1 MDLSGFFAKFFKIIF
16 DKKGENSEKIKKVSK
31 NFCRKKE
38 KNLEIGIEKNQHG
51 FIFDSFSKKNKKY

>member
-1 MDLSGFFAKFFKIIF
+1 MRKSSKKFDGKQ
-16 DKKGENSEKIKKVSK
+16 
-31 NFCRKKE
+31 E